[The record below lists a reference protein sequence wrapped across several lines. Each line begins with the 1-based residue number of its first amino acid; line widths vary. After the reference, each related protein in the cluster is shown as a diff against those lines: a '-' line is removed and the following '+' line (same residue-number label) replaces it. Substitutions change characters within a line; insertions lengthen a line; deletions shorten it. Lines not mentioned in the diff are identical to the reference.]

1 MRKEIY
7 PPIDLAA
14 IEVAAKI
21 LASGGLVAIP
31 TETVY
36 GLAADADNKEAVL
49 ATFTAKNR
57 PTNHPLI
64 VHVAGAEALDAW
76 AINIPEE
83 ARLLVKTFWPGPLTL
98 VLKKAPRCGD
108 FVTGGQDSVAL
119 RCPSHPWAHALLSQ
133 FAGDNFKGLTAPSCN
148 TFGQISPTSARHVL
162 DDLGVK
168 PTGKLDYILDGGICE
183 VGVESTMINLSG
195 ARPEILRHGAITRE
209 MLEAVLGRP
218 VPDAGSDAPRAS
230 GRLKSH
236 YAPKTKLEI
245 VPAEH
250 FASRIRELS
259 GTPLAVMAS
268 SKTLADL
275 EKKDFLLTLTS
286 PATLEEYAHALYE
299 NLHLLDRAG
308 AGRILLEEPPRLAA
322 WAAVNDRLGRAA
334 AEKN

>member
-1 MRKEIY
+1 MSFSSY
-7 PPIDLAA
+7 PPIDMAA
-14 IEVAAKI
+14 IMKAADV
-21 LASGGLVAIP
+21 LRSGGLVAIP

-36 GLAADADNKEAVL
+36 GLAADADNESAVL
-49 ATFTAKNR
+49 ASFAAKNR

-64 VHVAGAEALDAW
+64 VHVAGASALDAW
-76 AINIPEE
+76 AINIPKE

-98 VLKKAPRCGD
+98 VLKKAPRCGE

-119 RCPSHPWAHALLSQ
+119 RCPSHPWAHALLVE
-133 FAGDNFKGLTAPSCN
+133 FAGANFKGLTAPSCN
-148 TFGQISPTSARHVL
+148 TFGQISPTSAQHVF

-168 PTGKLDYILDGGICE
+168 PSGKLDYILDGGICE

-209 MLEAVLGRP
+209 MLETVLGCP

-245 VPAEH
+245 VPKAYLKK
-250 FASRIRELS
+250 RVTELDS
-259 GTPLAVMAS
+259 IKVAVMAS
-268 SKTLADL
+268 ENAIQSLKKERLALAIVAPNSL
-275 EKKDFLLTLTS
+275 ES
-286 PATLEEYAHALYE
+286 YAHALYE
-299 NLHLLDRAG
+299 NLHRLDSVKAD
-308 AGRILLEEPPRLAA
+308 RILIEQPPQDPN